1 MKPKIDSVSSA
12 FPSPVDFTSKVIV
25 RGVHLEITPALRD
38 HALGVAERLLRH
50 NDHLVR
56 VRIDL
61 EHDHTRGVGDQ
72 FAAKGH
78 IEIGGPDLIASV
90 RSDDAY
96 KSLDLLSDRLDRML
110 RERSRTRADRR
121 NNGRAGEKFRK
132 ELAAED

>member
-121 NNGRAGEKFRK
+121 NNGRASEKFRK
-132 ELAAED
+132 ELAVED

>member
-1 MKPKIDSVSSA
+1 MKLKLAANPTRPTA
-12 FPSPVDFTSKVIV
+12 PTELAEKVIV

-110 RERSRTRADRR
+110 RERSRTRTDRR
-121 NNGRAGEKFRK
+121 NNTARGEKFRPD
-132 ELAAED
+132 LAAD

>member
-1 MKPKIDSVSSA
+1 MKPKFNPDSATHPGNADVA
-12 FPSPVDFTSKVIV
+12 EKVIV
-25 RGVHLEITPALRD
+25 RGIHLEITPALRD

-121 NNGRAGEKFRK
+121 NNGRASEKFRK
-132 ELAAED
+132 ELAVED

>member
-1 MKPKIDSVSSA
+1 MKPKFNPDSATHPGNADV
-12 FPSPVDFTSKVIV
+12 TEKVIV
-25 RGVHLEITPALRD
+25 RGIHLEITPALRD

-50 NDHLVR
+50 SDHLVR

-121 NNGRAGEKFRK
+121 NHGRASEKFRK
-132 ELAAED
+132 ELAVED

>member
-1 MKPKIDSVSSA
+1 MKKNNPPKRPRGRQPAGAIL
-12 FPSPVDFTSKVIV
+12 VDGKWQLTELSIQ
-25 RGVHLEITPALRD
+25 LA
-38 HALGVAERLLRH
+38 AERLLRH

-110 RERSRTRADRR
+110 RERSRTRTDRR
-121 NNGRAGEKFRK
+121 NNTARGEKFRPD
-132 ELAAED
+132 LAAD

>member
-12 FPSPVDFTSKVIV
+12 FPSPVDFASKVIV

-78 IEIGGPDLIASV
+78 IEISGPDLIASV

-121 NNGRAGEKFRK
+121 NNGRASEKFRK
-132 ELAAED
+132 ELAVED

>member
-1 MKPKIDSVSSA
+1 MKPKTNSFTSA
-12 FPSPVDFTSKVIV
+12 SPAPVEFASKVIV

-110 RERSRTRADRR
+110 REHSRARADKR
-121 NNGRAGEKFRK
+121 NNGHAGESK
-132 ELAAED
+132 EFAVED

>member
-1 MKPKIDSVSSA
+1 MKLKLAANPTRPTAPTDLA
-12 FPSPVDFTSKVIV
+12 EKVIV

-78 IEIGGPDLIASV
+78 IEIGG
-90 RSDDAY
+90 
-96 KSLDLLSDRLDRML
+96 
-110 RERSRTRADRR
+110 
-121 NNGRAGEKFRK
+121 
-132 ELAAED
+132 

>member
-1 MKPKIDSVSSA
+1 MKLKLAANPTRPTAPTDLA
-12 FPSPVDFTSKVIV
+12 EKVIV

-50 NDHLVR
+50 SDHLVR

-110 RERSRTRADRR
+110 RERSRTRTDRR
-121 NNGRAGEKFRK
+121 NNDRTSGKFRK
-132 ELAAED
+132 ELASED

>member
-78 IEIGGPDLIASV
+78 IEISGRDLIASA

-110 RERSRTRADRR
+110 RERSRARADRR
-121 NNGRAGEKFRK
+121 NNGATSPKFRK
-132 ELAAED
+132 ELAPED

>member
-1 MKPKIDSVSSA
+1 MKLKV
-12 FPSPVDFTSKVIV
+12 TSNPTRTAAPADLSDKVIV

-61 EHDHTRGVGDQ
+61 EHDHTRGVGDE

-110 RERSRTRADRR
+110 RERSRARADRR
-121 NNGRAGEKFRK
+121 NNGRVSEKFRK
-132 ELAAED
+132 ELAVED

>member
-1 MKPKIDSVSSA
+1 MKPELNPDSA
-12 FPSPVDFTSKVIV
+12 THPSNADVTEKVIV
-25 RGVHLEITPALRD
+25 RGIHLEITPALRD
-38 HALGVAERLLRH
+38 HAFGVAARLLRH
-50 NDHLVR
+50 NDHFVR

-61 EHDHTRGVGDQ
+61 EHDHTRGVGDE

-121 NNGRAGEKFRK
+121 NNGRAGEKFRQ
-132 ELAAED
+132 ELAVED